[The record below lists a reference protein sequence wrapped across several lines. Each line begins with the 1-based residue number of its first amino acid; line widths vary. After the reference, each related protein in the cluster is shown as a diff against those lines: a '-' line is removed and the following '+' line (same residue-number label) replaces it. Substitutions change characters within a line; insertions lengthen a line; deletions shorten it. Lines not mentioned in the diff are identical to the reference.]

1 MWCVQRRACPRP
13 LHLNLFPTSPT
24 PLINYHESIKQE
36 HARRGVPIDKI
47 LVLENGVDI
56 QRFLVEDDNT
66 FWKRELNLDPQKM
79 YAIYSGHLYLDKG
92 IDVIIAVAERLQSRT
107 DVEFILVG
115 GLDKWRRHWE
125 RYCQQR
131 QINNVRFTGFV
142 PNAQVPQYLKAAD
155 CLLLPY
161 RLDMEHKVMDIHTT
175 SPIKLFEYMAAKRAI
190 IATGIPSVSKVLQ
203 HNRNALLA
211 EPGDLDT
218 FSKLIERVLDRPEL
232 NQYLGSRAYSD
243 VQQFTWEERC
253 KTILASLT
261 A

>member
-1 MWCVQRRACPRP
+1 MFKGLV
-13 LHLNLFPTSPT
+13 T
-24 PLINYHESIKQE
+24 IHESIKQE
-36 HARRGVPIDKI
+36 HARRGVPADKI
-47 LVLENGVDI
+47 LVMENGVDI
-56 QRFLVEDDNT
+56 QRFVVEDDAT

-79 YAIYSGHLYLDKG
+79 YAIYSGHLYPEKG
-92 IDVIIAVAERLQSRT
+92 IEVILAVAERLQSRT

-115 GLDKWRRHWE
+115 GLEKWRTHWE

-131 QINNVRFTGFV
+131 RISNVRFTGFV
-142 PNAQVPQYLKAAD
+142 PNALVPQYLKSAD

-161 RLDMEHKVMDIHTT
+161 RLDMEHEVMDIHTT

-190 IATGIPSVSKVLQ
+190 VATGIPSVTKVLQ

-218 FSKLIERVLDRPEL
+218 FSKHIERVLDRPEL

-253 KTILASLT
+253 KTILAALT